1 MVKCLSM
8 EDMYDF
14 LDRRMDGK
22 KITQID
28 RHMQECASCSARFEE
43 LLETEHTIS
52 ALFPPASVDATFTDQ
67 VMDQLPK
74 KKTGITKK
82 HHWRAT
88 FGTVM
93 ITAAFIFLVFSILQK
108 EDYQNTSSVSIKV
121 KDVKISDAFIYVTL
135 ATSGYDGKHL
145 LLDNP
150 TDYDTSMVFPNGENK
165 LSGFITDKSQS
176 EVRFE
181 FPLFDVPDSRFN
193 LLFTINRLYGIDGQ
207 WSLQVP
213 IDRREMLAQTEN
225 VTLQTSF
232 EKDGIAV
239 NFIRAQHGPEN
250 SLFQFETKFT
260 EGMATFVEQQVT
272 KYTAGLPQD
281 EKTAFVGY
289 NAQILF
295 DVFNAEEQ
303 KLSRSIPE
311 DTISIQNDRYAHTKT
326 LSGYPSVQNGGYLL
340 VTGAKFELPTDVR
353 HSLTIDQLPYA
364 FTYKST
370 DYEVKLLP
378 DRRLEISS
386 DAKTTS
392 IESWHVTVDH
402 KTAWDYSEF
411 RTENQKQY
419 TTFTLEKDIPFDSF
433 ILYGQTELKYVYFDK
448 PITVDIH

>member
-8 EDMYDF
+8 EDMFDF
-14 LDRRMDGK
+14 LDGRMEGK
-22 KITQID
+22 KITQIE
-28 RHMQECASCSARFEE
+28 RHMQDCPSCSARFEE

-52 ALFPPASVDATFTDQ
+52 TLFPPVSVEATFTDQ
-67 VMDQLPK
+67 VMDKLTK
-74 KKTGITKK
+74 KKTTKK

-88 FGTVM
+88 LATVM
-93 ITAAFIFLVFSILQK
+93 ITAAFIFLIFSILQK
-108 EDYQNTSSVSIKV
+108 EDYQNASSVSIKV

-135 ATSGYDGKHL
+135 ATSGYDGEHL
-145 LLDNP
+145 LLNDP
-150 TDYDTSMVFPNGENK
+150 DDYDTSMVFSNGENR
-165 LSGFITDKSQS
+165 LSGFITEKSKS
-176 EVRFE
+176 EVTFE

-193 LLFTINRLYGIDGQ
+193 LLFDINRLYGIDGK
-207 WSLQVP
+207 WSIQVP
-213 IDRREMLAQTEN
+213 IDRRDMLAQTEN

-232 EKDGIAV
+232 EKDGIDV

-250 SLFQFETKFT
+250 SLIQFETKFT
-260 EGMATFVEQQVT
+260 EEMATFVEQQVT
-272 KYTAGLPQD
+272 KYTVDLPQD
-281 EKTAFVGY
+281 EKSAFVGY

-295 DVFNAEEQ
+295 DVFNAEGQ

-311 DTISIQNDRYAHTKT
+311 DTISVQNDRYAHTIT

-340 VTGAKFELPTDVR
+340 VTGVKFELPTNIR
-353 HSLTIDQLPYA
+353 HPLSIDQLPYT
-364 FTYKST
+364 FTYNGT

-378 DRRLEISS
+378 DQRLEVSS

-392 IESWHVTVDH
+392 IKNWHITVDH

-411 RTENQKQY
+411 RTENQKLY
-419 TTFTLEKDIPFDSF
+419 TTFTLEKDIPFESF